1 MLSNQTEFL
10 GFIVFSSELKWAQN
24 GMLKIITR
32 VVLTSDR
39 PSPLG
44 WRRKM
49 EMTFKLISWVVWR
62 PAGRGLGETGAQCRA
77 FSPPFCGRHVT
88 AANDIGTSAE
98 HTYGVH
104 WGIAVLK
111 VVRPCVPVI
120 GMVETNPSPEAA
132 RIPPEAFREHLRKLD
147 RRQWW
152 LWSSTVLILM
162 LLTIAVASFAFPAM
176 LSIEQVTYSFYL
188 NQAVRALVGIVLV
201 FSVYVVYQQTMIMRM
216 RNQLADQ
223 IQSLARVQSL
233 TDEVYKL
240 AALDQLTGLYNRRS
254 GEQRLAEEIS
264 RAVRH
269 ERPLT
274 ILLIDLDGLKQI
286 NDRLGHAAG
295 DLVLKSFSDRLRKA
309 IRGSD
314 LAVRLGG
321 DEFMVLLPECRA
333 DEVRHVL
340 NRLEGLDVQYEGT
353 KIPCKFSRGWT
364 DYKPGETAEELMRR
378 GDEALYENKRAGKKS
393 TDPSQSKPVP
403 QPTL

>member
-1 MLSNQTEFL
+1 MLDT
-10 GFIVFSSELKWAQN
+10 
-24 GMLKIITR
+24 
-32 VVLTSDR
+32 DH
-39 PSPLG
+39 SPNA
-44 WRRKM
+44 
-49 EMTFKLISWVVWR
+49 
-62 PAGRGLGETGAQCRA
+62 AGLQ
-77 FSPPFCGRHVT
+77 P
-88 AANDIGTSAE
+88 D
-98 HTYGVH
+98 
-104 WGIAVLK
+104 
-111 VVRPCVPVI
+111 
-120 GMVETNPSPEAA
+120 
-132 RIPPEAFREHLRKLD
+132 AFREHLRKLD

-152 LWSSTVLILM
+152 LWSSTVLVLI
-162 LLTIAVASFAFPAM
+162 LLTIAVASFAFPAI
-176 LSIEQVTYSFYL
+176 LTPVEQVAYSFYL

-201 FSVYVVYQQTMIMRM
+201 FSIYVVYQQTMIIRM

-223 IQSLARVQSL
+223 IESLARVQSL

-274 ILLIDLDGLKQI
+274 ILLADLDGLKQI

-295 DLVLKSFSDRLRKA
+295 DLVLKGFSERLRKA

-340 NRLEGLDVQYEGT
+340 NRLDGLEVVYEGT
-353 KIPCKFSRGWT
+353 KIPCRFSRGWT
-364 DYKPGETAEELMRR
+364 DYKPGETAEEFLRR
-378 GDEALYENKRAGKKS
+378 GDEALYENKRAGKSS
-393 TDPSQSKPVP
+393 TEAPQPRSVP
-403 QPTL
+403 QPTR